1 MRVLI
6 DIKHCAE
13 VHFFRPIME
22 RMRARGDTTLVTA
35 HYKPGVRDLLEDMD
49 IEHTHISNPYPT
61 AAGILL
67 ATALRT
73 GRMFAVARR
82 FRPDVL
88 VGRTGVAVGAVGR
101 MLGVPSVSF
110 DENDHYRAQMLLSGS
125 LVSVI
130 CTSTGFER
138 DLGPQHVKLNAL
150 LQLAYTHPARF
161 TPDPDIL
168 ATHGLDPEQPYAFL
182 RLSAWQAMHD
192 LGHKGLKAAGVLSLI
207 ESLRPHARAV
217 VSTEGPMPEA
227 LAPYANPVPVGH
239 VLHVLAFAGVYVG
252 EGGSMA
258 AEAACV
264 GTPAV
269 WVSPLRC
276 GFLNMLRVRYGLIV
290 QTTDLGEATGA
301 AVEFLGSGERR
312 ASVRNA
318 HAQMLADMGDP
329 LDQMLETIDES
340 VRTRRAR

>member
-13 VHFFRPIME
+13 VHFFRPIMD
-22 RMRARGDTTLVTA
+22 RMRARGDTMLVTA
-35 HYKPGVRDLLEDMD
+35 HYKPGVRDLLGGTG

-73 GRMFAVARR
+73 GRMCAVARR

-88 VGRTGVAVGAVGR
+88 VGRTGIAIGAAGR

-110 DENDHYRAQMLLSGS
+110 DENDHYRAQLTLSLA
-125 LVSVI
+125 LVSTL
-130 CTSTGFER
+130 CTGAGFER
-138 DLGPQHVKLNAL
+138 DLGPKQVRLNAL
-150 LQLAYTHPARF
+150 MQLAYTHPSRF
-161 TPDPDIL
+161 TPDAGVL
-168 ATHGLDPEQPYAFL
+168 RAHGLDPDEPYAFI
-182 RLSAWQAMHD
+182 RLSAWQALHD
-192 LGHKGLKAAGVLSLI
+192 LGYKGLKEAGVLSLI

-217 VSTEGPMPEA
+217 VSTEGPMPAA
-227 LAPYANPVPVGH
+227 LAPYANPVPVAH

-276 GFLNMLRVRYGLIV
+276 GFLNMLRTRYGLIV
-290 QTTDLGEATGA
+290 QTTDLAEAAGA
-301 AVEFLGSGERR
+301 AVEFLGSDERR

-340 VRTRRAR
+340 VRTRRTR